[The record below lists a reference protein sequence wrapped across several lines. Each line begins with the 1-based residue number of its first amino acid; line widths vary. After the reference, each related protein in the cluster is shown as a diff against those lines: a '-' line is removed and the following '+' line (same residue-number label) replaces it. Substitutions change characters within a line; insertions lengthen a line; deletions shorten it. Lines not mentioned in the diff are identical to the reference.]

1 MNVGNGSA
9 GRKGNIR
16 QNPTP
21 SRNARACASVGMAWP
36 SRRHLSRRSCS
47 SSCSVIDDLIIRAVP
62 VGSISNRRS
71 CILRSAMKKLCVLF
85 LIAILASSVFAQTH
99 SQENAEFEVRKT
111 LSEFIQAFDNL
122 DWERFRAS
130 FADNGTVFYP
140 REFPHR
146 AEGRPEFEQTF
157 RHVFEQIRAGRS
169 KGPYMDLR
177 PIDLKIQIAWEVA
190 VGTFHLDDRPGFRNR
205 RTIVLQKTASGW
217 KIIHLHASEVA
228 AAQKD
233 R

>member
-1 MNVGNGSA
+1 
-9 GRKGNIR
+9 
-16 QNPTP
+16 
-21 SRNARACASVGMAWP
+21 
-36 SRRHLSRRSCS
+36 
-47 SSCSVIDDLIIRAVP
+47 
-62 VGSISNRRS
+62 
-71 CILRSAMKKLCVLF
+71 MKKLCALF
-85 LIAILASSVFAQTH
+85 LIAILASPVFAQAH

-130 FADNGTVFYP
+130 FADNATVFYP

-146 AEGRPEFEQTF
+146 ADGRAEFEQTF
-157 RHVFEQIRAGRS
+157 RHVFEQIQAGRA

-177 PIDLKIQIAWEVA
+177 PIDLEIQIAGEIA
-190 VGTFHLDDRPGFRNR
+190 VVTFHLDDRPGFLNR
-205 RTIVLQKTASGW
+205 RTIVLQKAASGW

-233 R
+233 H